1 MKRYRVAIIGTG
13 ASVGSHFEAIAALGD
28 RLELV
33 AAVDRNEERVRAV
46 CAQYRVRTGT
56 PTRRRCSP
64 PNSRI
69 LFIL

>member
-33 AAVDRNEERVRAV
+33 AAVDRNDAEKMSLLGELRQQGA
-46 CAQYRVRTGT
+46 AAMANA
-56 PTRRRCSP
+56 RR
-64 PNSRI
+64 
-69 LFIL
+69 LMAAAG